1 MPFDLTGRV
10 ALVTVSSSG
19 LGAAMARCL
28 SESGA
33 DIAVNYTSE
42 KSLAKAEK
50 VAEYIRSQGRKAI
63 IIRADVSKEEDVKR
77 MIDEVIARFGRLDIL
92 CCNAGTNS
100 SHTIFDLDLEEW
112 QRVLDVNINGA
123 FLCCKYAIPYMQ
135 QNHFGRIILTSSMVA
150 QQGTLFGQVHYGAS
164 KGAQQSFAKTLAR
177 TVAQDGI
184 TVNCVAPGSH
194 LTETLQEILINSDP
208 SRIEETL
215 ARIPMKKLGSCE
227 DVGYAVAFLASEEAG
242 YITGA
247 CLDVNGGAY
256 MRA

>member
-1 MPFDLTGRV
+1 MPFDLTGRA
-10 ALVTVSSSG
+10 ALVTGSSSG

-28 SESGA
+28 SEAGA
-33 DIAVNYTSE
+33 DVAVNYTSE
-42 KSLAKAEK
+42 KSLGKAEA
-50 VAEYIRSQGRKAI
+50 VAEYIRSRGRRAMI
-63 IIRADVSKEEDVKR
+63 VRADVSCEEEVRR
-77 MIDEVIARFGRLDIL
+77 MVDEVAERFGRLDIL
-92 CCNAGTNS
+92 CNNAGVNS

-112 QRVLDVNINGA
+112 QRVLNVNLNGA
-123 FLCCKYAIPYMQ
+123 FLCSKYAIPYMQ
-135 QNHFGRIILTSSMVA
+135 KNHYGRIIMTSSIVA

-208 SRIEETL
+208 SRIEETI
-215 ARIPMKKLGSCE
+215 ARIPMKRLGSCE
-227 DVGYAVAFLASEEAG
+227 DVGYAVTFLASEEAG

-247 CLDVNGGAY
+247 CIDVNGGAY